1 MVLHEGGVMFIM
13 PFAREVRL
21 AQTKPTRA
29 PVLGLSLCPPP
40 VRGSQACQHSPRPL
54 RAAGKRG
61 SDARFTSF
69 TSFLSTFCP
78 AIEYR
83 DGCRACG
90 RKLGALYKKPV
101 AIPKVRLTPFC
112 SFCFDC
118 VRYPSYSAL
127 GADLMPR
134 KTFGSGPVRGTWRKG
149 RGRTVP
155 SQRPR

>member
-1 MVLHEGGVMFIM
+1 MFIM
-13 PFAREVRL
+13 PFAREARL

-29 PVLGLSLCPPP
+29 AVLGLSLCPPP

-112 SFCFDC
+112 SIVC
-118 VRYPSYSAL
+118 VFTPRVRHRML
-127 GADLMPR
+127 TADLMPCKR
-134 KTFGSGPVRGTWRKG
+134 LLRRL
-149 RGRTVP
+149 
-155 SQRPR
+155 